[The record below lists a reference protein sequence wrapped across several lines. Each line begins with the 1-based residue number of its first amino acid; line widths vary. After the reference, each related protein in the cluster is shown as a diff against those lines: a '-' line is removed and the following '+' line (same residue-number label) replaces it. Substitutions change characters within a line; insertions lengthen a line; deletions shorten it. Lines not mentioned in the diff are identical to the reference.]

1 MKRIIYSIRK
11 ALRFLGNSFRDFC
24 RCDMFVYSANAA
36 LWLLMAALPLLMLVL
51 SVLRFFPRLSAE
63 QLHEFMQELFP
74 TIPAVGVFVA
84 GVSDDLGNGASAA
97 VSWISGFA
105 TLFSASAGIFA
116 VMKGLARLNGIEN
129 QSWMKYRLIAI
140 GYTLLLLIMILLTLG
155 SRLAAGILVSLVRSK
170 TELPVMQKIS
180 GTLISFLG
188 YCHIITLTGI
198 FLMAWFLYLFPFK
211 KTQQFGRLI
220 PGAAFTCV
228 TWFAVGK
235 LFPLFIARFWKKSVI
250 YGSLTAL
257 VLVILWVFLLMVAL
271 FFGAALNK
279 SLRAHTASC
288 FEKQTETVPGIRRR
302 AAMK

>member
-1 MKRIIYSIRK
+1 MKSIVYSIRK
-11 ALRFLGNSFRDFC
+11 ALRFLKNSFRDFSGS
-24 RCDMFVYSANAA
+24 DMFVYSANAT
-36 LWLLMAALPLLMLVL
+36 LWLVLAALPLIMLVL
-51 SVLRFFPRLSAE
+51 SVLRFFPGLTPE
-63 QLHEFMQELFP
+63 QLHEFMLELIP
-74 TIPAVGVFVA
+74 TIPAVGVFAA
-84 GVSDDLGNGASAA
+84 GISEDIGTGSSAA

-116 VMKGLARLNGIEN
+116 VMKGLAHLNGIEN

-198 FLMAWFLYLFPFK
+198 FLMAWVLYLFPFK

-220 PGAAFTCV
+220 PGAVFTCV

-235 LFPLFIARFWKKSVI
+235 LFPLFIARFWKKSMI
-250 YGSLTAL
+250 YGSLTAI
-257 VLVILWVFLLMVAL
+257 VLVILWVYLLMVTL
-271 FFGAALNK
+271 FFGAVLNK
-279 SLRAHTASC
+279 SLGSRTASRS
-288 FEKQTETVPGIRRR
+288 E
-302 AAMK
+302 